1 VAAGLKKPELVAAHP
16 RNRVFSIK
24 TPIGEVFSR
33 ENGYQPRTPSVPLFG
48 SGEYGV
54 VSEQVFEF
62 ADASFEYVDLG
73 FFSGVDDFEFAADSR
88 LSE

>member
-1 VAAGLKKPELVAAHP
+1 LPGFRLSAAFFV
-16 RNRVFSIK
+16 V
-24 TPIGEVFSR
+24 
-33 ENGYQPRTPSVPLFG
+33 
-48 SGEYGV
+48 GEYGL